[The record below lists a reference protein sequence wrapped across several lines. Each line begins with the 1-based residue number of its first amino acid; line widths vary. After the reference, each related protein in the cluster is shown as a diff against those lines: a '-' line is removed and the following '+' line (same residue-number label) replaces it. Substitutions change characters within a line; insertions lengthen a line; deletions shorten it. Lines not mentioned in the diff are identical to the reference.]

1 MRPRVLAR
9 RWHKFV
15 RCAPL
20 QNAAR
25 EDACPP
31 GEDAAMKAQR
41 KWLIIFLLFLATLL
55 NYLDR
60 QTIAVTAGKI
70 SEEMELNDAHLGQ
83 LFFAFLFAYGVS
95 QLFIGSLLDRL
106 RVRVAYAAAVIAWS
120 VAGAAAALASGF
132 WPLFGLRVLLGF
144 CESPNWPLAL
154 RVVARTIPANQRSL
168 ATGIFQSGTSI
179 GALVAG
185 PLIIFLANA
194 YGWRFAFAAVGAVG
208 LVWAAL
214 WLSLFHSEPDADEQ
228 APGPEPQQAESPA
241 SYAEILRSRAFWG
254 LALASCFLQ
263 PLQYFYITWM
273 PRYFDKYAGV
283 GFGARLATILVIIYL
298 ALDLGFL
305 TGGAVV
311 VLLARRLGVR
321 LARQLVIAAGALLMM
336 VIPFASQLRDVNWIT
351 AVICVATFGLGWFQV
366 NYLTF
371 TSEVSARRVSTAAG
385 LLGGLG
391 SLSGGAF
398 MLLVGGTVERSGGFN
413 IAFLMAGLMPLVSLT
428 GIWLGTRQTKES
440 GAYKLAESSVENI

>member
-1 MRPRVLAR
+1 M
-9 RWHKFV
+9 
-15 RCAPL
+15 
-20 QNAAR
+20 NA
-25 EDACPP
+25 
-31 GEDAAMKAQR
+31 KR

-70 SEEMELNDAHLGQ
+70 SEEMGLNDAHLGQ

-106 RVRVAYAAAVIAWS
+106 RVRIAYAAAVVSWS
-120 VAGAAAALASGF
+120 AAGAAAALAPGF

-185 PLIIFLANA
+185 PLIIFLANL
-194 YGWRFAFAAVGAVG
+194 YGWRFAFVAVGAVG

-214 WLSLFHSEPDADEQ
+214 WLSLFRSEPKADEPDTGSNQ
-228 APGPEPQQAESPA
+228 QREETPG

-283 GFGARLATILVIIYL
+283 GFGAKLATILVIVYL

-305 TGGAVV
+305 TGGGVV
-311 VLLARRLGVR
+311 VLIARRLGVR
-321 LARQLVIAAGALLMM
+321 LARQLVIVIGALLMM

-371 TSEVSARRVSTAAG
+371 TSEVSAKRVSTAAG

-398 MLLVGGTVERSGGFN
+398 MLLVGGTVERSGSFN
-413 IAFLMAGLMPLVSLT
+413 IAFLMAGFLPLVSLA
-428 GIWLGTRQTKES
+428 GIWLGTRRGKAS
-440 GAYKLAESSVENI
+440 GTYDLAESAAKSV